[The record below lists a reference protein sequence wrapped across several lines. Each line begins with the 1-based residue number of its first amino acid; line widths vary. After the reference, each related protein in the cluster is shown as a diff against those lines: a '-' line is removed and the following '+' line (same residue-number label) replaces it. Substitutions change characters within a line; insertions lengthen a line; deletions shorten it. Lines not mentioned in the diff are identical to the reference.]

1 MTDRP
6 SLIGQPISAINL
18 GLASFADPPRKHG
31 AEVVHL
37 DWRPPAGGDPIT
49 ADLIAKLAD
58 DPADSVGSRIQT
70 ANTEAF
76 ERIIAGRPLLI
87 DIQPA
92 ASVIP
97 GFPERTLLHAGPPI
111 DWDRMCGPMQG
122 AVVGAII
129 LEGWA
134 TDLASAEKLAADG
147 GISFVPAHHFNAVG
161 PMAGIISP
169 SMPVWIARNETY
181 GNFAY
186 TNINEGLGRALRY
199 GANGPD
205 VIDRLRWMSDE
216 LGPALRAALGE
227 TGPIDLKAM
236 TAQAL
241 QMGDEC
247 HNRNVASTS
256 LFTRAIAPA
265 LARTSSAA
273 VAGRCLDF
281 LRENGHFFLNLSM
294 VACKASLD
302 AAANIPHSSVVVA
315 MARNGVDVGIRV
327 SGTGDRWFTAP
338 AQIPDALYFPGYGPD
353 DANPDIGDSAI
364 TETRGI
370 GAFAM
375 ATAPAIV
382 RFIGGSAAD
391 ALRYTQEMGRITVG
405 RDADFG
411 LPVLDFIGTPTGIDI
426 RRVVETGIAP
436 VINTGVAHKRAGVG
450 QVGAGIVRAPLE
462 CFVQALHG
470 LAETIPTRV

>member
-1 MTDRP
+1 MSDKP
-6 SLIGQPISAINL
+6 SLIGQPIRAINI
-18 GLASFADPPRKHG
+18 GLSSFAEPPRLHG

-37 DWRPPAGGDPIT
+37 DWRPAAGGDPET
-49 ADLIAKLAD
+49 ARLVALMTDDSAD
-58 DPADSVGSRIQT
+58 RAGSRISA
-70 ANTEAF
+70 ANTLAF
-76 ERIIAGRPLLI
+76 ERIIAGRPLLV

-97 GFPERTLLHAGPPI
+97 GFPERTILHAGPPI
-111 DWDRMCGPMQG
+111 EWERMCGPMQG
-122 AVVGAII
+122 AIVGAIL

-134 TDLASAEKLAADG
+134 PDLDEAERMAARG
-147 GISFVPAHHFNAVG
+147 AIAFVPAHHFDAVG
-161 PMAGIISP
+161 PMAGAISP
-169 SMPVWIARNETY
+169 SMPVFIARNDTY
-181 GNFAY
+181 GNHAY
-186 TNINEGLGRALRY
+186 TNMNEGLGRALRY

-205 VIDRLRWMSDE
+205 VIERLRWMSDE
-216 LGPALRAALGE
+216 LGPALRAALRE

-265 LARTSSAA
+265 LARTSSGDI
-273 VAGRCLDF
+273 AGRCLDF

-302 AAANIPHSSVVVA
+302 AAAGIPGSSVVVA
-315 MARNGVDVGIRV
+315 MARNGVEVGIRV
-327 SGTGDRWFTAP
+327 AGTGDRWFTAP
-338 AQIPDALYFPGYGPD
+338 AQVPDALYFPGYGPD

-391 ALRYTQEMGRITVG
+391 ALRYTREMALITVG

-411 LPVLDFIGTPTGIDI
+411 LPILDFAGTPTGIDI

-462 CFVQALHG
+462 CFTQAVHA
-470 LAETIPTRV
+470 LADTLGIVS